1 MSRDLKIK
9 TTLRRDGLKVFSDLK
24 QFRKASKRVI
34 RQFWFLTGH
43 DFRNEARAEIL
54 RKPKGGRTYH
64 LAKGVHK
71 SGKRKG
77 KRRRVKHIASAPFES
92 HANFSGLTRGSI
104 GFKIH
109 GSTRMSYGYGIA
121 SAKPATEWGQYL
133 EFGTI
138 GFKKVGPMAARPSL
152 SASID
157 KMEGKAQHNFDQAIL
172 REFAF

>member
-1 MSRDLKIK
+1 MTMKLK
-9 TTLRRDGLKVFSDLK
+9 TTLKGTSEKTFHDLS
-24 QFRKASKRVI
+24 QTRKATARVI

-54 RKPKGGRTYH
+54 RKPKSGRVYFVRT
-64 LAKGVHK
+64 K
-71 SGKRKG
+71 SGG
-77 KRRRVKHIASAPFES
+77 KRRRHVASAPFET
-92 HANFSGLTRGSI
+92 HANISGKVRGSI

-109 GSTRMSYGYGIA
+109 GKTRMSYGYGI
-121 SAKPATEWGQYL
+121 STAKPAPEWARFL

-157 KMEGKAQHNFDQAIL
+157 KMEGRAQRNFDIAVAK
-172 REFAF
+172 EFSF